1 MKEEGE
7 QGNEKVPI
15 FMVVV
20 AGNNSYFFPFLKSQ
34 TIYLNHLLMY
44 FFSVGWGQGVVF
56 GCFFWMSYHSKLT
69 NMDRLA
75 SKGNLQASY
84 GFQSKIFIKI
94 NNLLAKSGEYVLS
107 YL

>member
-20 AGNNSYFFPFLKSQ
+20 AGNNNYFFPFLKSQ

-44 FFSVGWGQGVVF
+44 FFLWGGDRGSCLGVFLDVLSF
-56 GCFFWMSYHSKLT
+56 LAHESGPICLKGKSLGKLWVSKL
-69 NMDRLA
+69 NFY
-75 SKGNLQASY
+75 KNQ
-84 GFQSKIFIKI
+84 
-94 NNLLAKSGEYVLS
+94 
-107 YL
+107 

>member
-20 AGNNSYFFPFLKSQ
+20 AGNNNYFFPFLKSQ

-56 GCFFWMSYHSKLT
+56 GCFFGCLIIHSSRIWTDLPQREIFKQV
-69 NMDRLA
+69 M
-75 SKGNLQASY
+75 
-84 GFQSKIFIKI
+84 GFK
-94 NNLLAKSGEYVLS
+94 AKFL
-107 YL
+107 